1 MTVTERYGARKWLL
15 IRLAIALV
23 VGVIATTVA
32 LVQPDGDAPDGRAA
46 AGAPPANGPLADT
59 RQPTRRPLVIVHG
72 LKGLRPWGVLPS
84 VFPEFVDRF
93 KAAGWTD
100 KDLVVFEYDWKQPN
114 ERTAQQLAAKIEEVR
129 PRTGDPEV
137 DKVDVVAHS
146 MGSLSSRYY
155 IKFLGGHD
163 KVAHWVSIGG
173 VNHGSRVPCPGVVW
187 KSCRD
192 MSPSSEMIKRLNEG
206 DETPGAV
213 KYQTQS
219 STCDELAL
227 PHSTVP
233 LDGADNQSVG
243 CLEHIYMPKS
253 KRVFEATRDFLL
265 R

>member
-1 MTVTERYGARKWLL
+1 MMSVERYGASRWTL

-23 VGVIATTVA
+23 IGGVIVATVA
-32 LVQPDGDAPDGRAA
+32 ITRPEGAPTNGAPP
-46 AGAPPANGPLADT
+46 AGAPPANSPMADA
-59 RQPTRRPLVIVHG
+59 PSHRPMIIVHG
-72 LKGLRPWGVLPS
+72 LKGMRPWGVLPS

-100 KDLVVFEYDWKQPN
+100 KDMVVFEYDWKQPN
-114 ERTAQQLAAKIEEVR
+114 IRTAEQLAATVERVR
-129 PRTGDPEV
+129 PKTGNPEA
-137 DKVDVVAHS
+137 DKVDIVAHS
-146 MGSLSSRYY
+146 MGSLSSRYF
-155 IKFLGGHD
+155 IKFLGGQD

-192 MSPSSEMIKRLNEG
+192 LSPNSEMIKRLNTG

-213 KYQTQS
+213 RYQTQR
-219 STCDELAL
+219 STCDELAV

-233 LDGADNQSVG
+233 LAGADNQSVG

-253 KRVFEATRDFLL
+253 KKVFETTRDFLL